1 MRRILVANTNQNIQ
15 ANVVNKALDEYK
27 IIVYM
32 SWQRSDINVETD

>member
-1 MRRILVANTNQNIQ
+1 MRRILVANTNQNVQ

-32 SWQRSDINVETD
+32 SWQRSDINVENH

>member
-1 MRRILVANTNQNIQ
+1 MRRILVANTNQNVQ

-32 SWQRSDINVETD
+32 SWQRSDINVEND